1 MRFIHLFISAFLLMV
16 LASCEREIDID
27 LPNDEELIVV
37 EGRIRPNE
45 APVILLTKN
54 QGFFDA
60 VPAGLEDFVNSFV
73 IQDAQVI
80 ISDGVQSE
88 QLQFTIDF
96 VNYPFFYY
104 TGNVIKGEVGK
115 TYALSIIYNNKV
127 LTSSTTIPAPVQ
139 IDSSWFGLNPFDIA
153 EDSLGVSYIQ
163 ILDPD
168 TFGNAYRLYARKN
181 SFQFFNPVSGSEFND
196 DFVNGNNIVFFAGSA
211 DQPFIAQDSFVPRE
225 FFYSL
230 GDTIYLELAS
240 IGRKE
245 YFFYATLGAAV
256 GSNGNP
262 FASPT
267 LVQSNIKGGLGVWVG
282 MSVSYDT
289 LYATN

>member
-1 MRFIHLFISAFLLMV
+1 MGLLKYLFPGLFLFIFT
-16 LASCEREIDID
+16 SCEREIDID
-27 LPNDEELIVV
+27 LPNEEEFIVV

-60 VPAGLEDFVNSFV
+60 VPADLEDFVNEFV

-80 ISDGVQSE
+80 ISNGTQSE
-88 QLQFTIDF
+88 QLQFTVDF

-104 TGNVIKGEVGK
+104 TGTVIKGEIGK
-115 TYALSIIYNNKV
+115 TYSLTIVHNNKT
-127 LTSSTTIPAPVQ
+127 LNSKTTIPAPVQ
-139 IDSSWFGLNPFDIA
+139 IDSSWFGLNPFDVE

-163 ILDPD
+163 LTDPD
-168 TFGNAYRLYARKN
+168 TFGNAYRLYGKKN
-181 SFQFFNPVSGSEFND
+181 NQLFFNPVSGSEFND

-245 YFFYATLGAAV
+245 YFFYATLEAAV

-267 LVQSNIKGGLGVWVG
+267 LVQSNIEGGLGLWVG